1 MMGIPAVAG
10 WSSWQRR
17 WWRMVAI
24 LLFASV
30 GPVTSDPQTNLLN
43 RGCSQYNATNL
54 SDFFS
59 NRNATFADIRSQL
72 TNSTHFATAQQ
83 SRTSDPV
90 YAMAQCRNYLATADC
105 VACFD
110 AAVSLIRNCSAANGA
125 RVIYDGC
132 FLRYESNGFYDQTTQ
147 PGNVGI
153 CSNQTAS
160 QATAFNAAVEGLLT
174 DLVSVTPRINDFY
187 AATTRGVIG
196 SSATVYAVAQC
207 AETVSESGC
216 QDCLAVA
223 NSNIQSCPPRA
234 EGSAIDSG
242 CFLRYSDT
250 SFFSDNQTTN
260 ITPFLGG
267 GESSKKKAII
277 GGVVG
282 GGGLLLLIVAFFIWY
297 LLPEKPKVAQRG
309 NILGATEL
317 QGPVTYSYK
326 DLKSATKNF
335 SEEYKLGEGG
345 SGDVYKG
352 IIKNASVVAVKKLA
366 VTTNRA
372 KSDFE
377 REVRLISNVHHRN
390 LIRLL
395 GCSSKGPDLLLVY
408 EYMGN
413 GSLDRFLYV
422 ICICFGGWGRFNAN
436 GRHENEKGSTLKGY
450 TAPEYAIQGQL
461 SEKVDTYS
469 FGVVILEI
477 ISGRRCTEGNIT
489 NDIEFLLEHAWK
501 LYEIDTYS
509 RLVDETLDPN
519 DYRAEDVKKL
529 VEIALLCTQ
538 HVSLRPTMS
547 EVVVLLLSDRSLEQK
562 PPRRPTFVDSDNKIS
577 GDTSTYTNS
586 STANSVATATYTEFT
601 GR

>member
-1 MMGIPAVAG
+1 MMGMPAAAEG
-10 WSSWQRR
+10 SSWQRR

-24 LLFASV
+24 LLFVSV
-30 GPVTSDPQTNLLN
+30 GPVMSDPQTNLLN

-54 SDFFS
+54 SNFFS
-59 NRNATFADIRSQL
+59 NRNATFADLRSQL
-72 TNSTHFATAQQ
+72 TNSTYFATAQQ
-83 SRTSDPV
+83 VRTSDPV

-174 DLVSVTPRINDFY
+174 DLVSATPRINGFY
-187 AATTRGVIG
+187 AATTRGVTDSG
-196 SSATVYAVAQC
+196 ATVYAVAQC
-207 AETVSESGC
+207 AETVSQSGC

-223 NSNIQSCPPRA
+223 HSNIQSCPPRA

-242 CFLRYSDT
+242 CFLRYSDA

-267 GESSKKKAII
+267 GKSSKKKAII

-282 GGGLLLLIVAFFIWY
+282 GGGILLLILAFFIWY
-297 LLPEKPKVAQRG
+297 LVREKPKAARRAVELPHFP
-309 NILGATEL
+309 NSVVLLLVVDTFVICFLLDITE
-317 QGPVTYSYK
+317 QGIV
-326 DLKSATKNF
+326 KN
-335 SEEYKLGEGG
+335 G
-345 SGDVYKG
+345 S
-352 IIKNASVVAVKKLA
+352 IVAVKKLA
-366 VTTNRA
+366 ITTGRA
-372 KSDFE
+372 KADFE
-377 REVRLISNVHHRN
+377 SEVRLISNVHHRN

-408 EYMGN
+408 EYMRN
-413 GSLDRFLYV
+413 GSLDRFLY
-422 ICICFGGWGRFNAN
+422 
-436 GRHENEKGSTLKGY
+436 
-450 TAPEYAIQGQL
+450 EYAIQGQL

-489 NDIEFLLEHAWK
+489 NDAEFLLEHAWK
-501 LYEIDTYS
+501 LYEIDTPL
-509 RLVDETLDPN
+509 RLVDKTLDPN
-519 DYRAEDVKKL
+519 DYSAEDVKKIM
-529 VEIALLCTQ
+529 EIALLCTQ

-547 EVVVLLLSDRSLEQK
+547 EVVVLLISDRSLEQN
-562 PPRRPTFVDSDNKIS
+562 PPRRSNFVNSDNKIS

-586 STANSVATATYTEFT
+586 STATASYSEFT

>member
-1 MMGIPAVAG
+1 MMGMPAAAG
-10 WSSWQRR
+10 WSPWQRR

-24 LLFASV
+24 LLFVSV
-30 GPVTSDPQTNLLN
+30 GPVMSDPQTNLLN

-59 NRNATFADIRSQL
+59 NRNATFADLRSQL
-72 TNSTHFATAQQ
+72 TNSTNFATAQQ
-83 SRTSDPV
+83 ARTSDPV

-132 FLRYESNGFYDQTTQ
+132 FLRYESSGFYDQTTQ

-174 DLVSVTPRINDFY
+174 DLVSATPRINGFY
-187 AATTRGVIG
+187 AATTRGVTG
-196 SSATVYAVAQC
+196 SGATVYAVAQC
-207 AETVSESGC
+207 AETVSQSGC
-216 QDCLAVA
+216 QDCLVVA
-223 NSNIQSCPPRA
+223 HSNIQSCPPRA

-242 CFLRYSDT
+242 CFLRYSDA

-267 GESSKKKAII
+267 GKSSKKKAII

-282 GGGLLLLIVAFFIWY
+282 GGGLLLLILAFFIWY
-297 LLPEKPKVAQRG
+297 LLPEKPKAARRG

-326 DLKSATKNF
+326 DLKSATNNF

-352 IIKNASVVAVKKLA
+352 IVKNGSIVAVKKLA
-366 VTTNRA
+366 ITTGRA
-372 KSDFE
+372 KADFE
-377 REVRLISNVHHRN
+377 SEVRLISNVHHRN
-390 LIRLL
+390 IIRLL

-408 EYMGN
+408 EYMKN
-413 GSLDRFLYV
+413 GSLDRFLY
-422 ICICFGGWGRFNAN
+422 
-436 GRHENEKGSTLKGY
+436 
-450 TAPEYAIQGQL
+450 APEYAIQGQL

-489 NDIEFLLEHAWK
+489 NDAEFLLEHAWK
-501 LYEIDTYS
+501 LYEIDTPL

-519 DYRAEDVKKL
+519 DYSAEDVKKII
-529 VEIALLCTQ
+529 EIALLCTQ

-547 EVVVLLLSDRSLEQK
+547 EVVVMLISDRSLEQN
-562 PPRRPTFVDSDNKIS
+562 PPRRSTFVDSDNKIS

-586 STANSVATATYTEFT
+586 STATASYTEFT